1 MPLHVHR
8 FGPAGGRPLV
18 ALHGLTGYGGRWRRF
33 AEEQLPGFL
42 VLAPDLR
49 GHGLSPTAP
58 PWTLERHAED
68 VLAVLDRS
76 GLDKAPVV
84 GHSFGATVSVYL
96 ARLAPERV
104 ERLIL
109 LDPGMGLPA
118 HVAEKQAHAELNA
131 ASFAHPD
138 EAAAERTRLW
148 PPEAHHLVGEE
159 VAGHLAQGPDG
170 RWRWR
175 YSVPAAVTAFSEL
188 ARPAPVPPDHM
199 ATLLAVARRSPAVEP
214 AYLEAC
220 RQALAD
226 RLTVAEFDS
235 GHQIH
240 LERAGETGALIR
252 DFLS

>member
-1 MPLHVHR
+1 MSLHLHR

-18 ALHGLTGYGGRWRRF
+18 ALHGLKGYGGRWRRF
-33 AEEQLPGFL
+33 AEEQLPGYL

-58 PWTLERHAED
+58 PWTLERHAAD

-76 GLDKAPVV
+76 GLDKAPVL
-84 GHSFGATVSVYL
+84 GHSFGATVAVYL
-96 ARLAPERV
+96 ARLAPERTD
-104 ERLIL
+104 RLIL

-118 HVAEKQAHAELNA
+118 PVAEKQAHAELNA
-131 ASFAHPD
+131 PSFAHPD
-138 EAAAERTRLW
+138 EAAAQRSRFW
-148 PPEAHHLVGEE
+148 PAQAHPLVGDE
-159 VAGHLAQGPDG
+159 VANHLAQGPDG

-188 ARPAPVPPDHM
+188 ARAAPVPPAHLP
-199 ATLLAVARRSPAVEP
+199 TLLAVARRSPAVEP
-214 AYLEAC
+214 AYLDAC

-226 RLTVAEFDS
+226 RLTVAEVDC

-240 LERAGETGALIR
+240 LERPGETGTLTR